1 MPMKTILALAI
12 GLPLLAQAADHCVLQ
27 QRSVAVSQVQ
37 IQERS
42 DIRRSITPVGRGE
55 TKCSVDFRVR
65 IGNTWHSAFGDY
77 VWSGELPVQQ
87 ACARAVGVA
96 ESDVKARVAAREVST
111 ESLLV
116 CSDDTRHQTLREVKV
131 GTIAP
136 VSRYRPHPD
145 YPAEFWHNGTR
156 CRWILDTVWTGTR
169 ILTQNGV
176 VCQLRDDQWVVVDKF

>member
-1 MPMKTILALAI
+1 MPMKKIAATVICWPILSM
-12 GLPLLAQAADHCVLQ
+12 AADNCVIQ

-37 IQERS
+37 IAERG
-42 DIRRSITPVGRGE
+42 DIRRTVTPMARGE

-65 IGNTWHSAFGDY
+65 INNTWHSAYGEY

-96 ESDVKARVAAREVST
+96 EQDVKGRVASREVSS

-116 CSDDTRHQTLREVKV
+116 CTDDERHQTLREVKV
-131 GTIAP
+131 GTIAAIH
-136 VSRYRPHPD
+136 RYRPHPD

-156 CRWILDTVWTGTR
+156 CRWIVDTIWTGFGVM
-169 ILTQNGV
+169 TQNGV
-176 VCQLRDDQWVVVDKF
+176 VCRLRDDQWVVVDKF

>member
-1 MPMKTILALAI
+1 MPVKTVLALA
-12 GLPLLAQAADHCVLQ
+12 LSWPLLTLAKDHCVLQ

-42 DIRRSITPVGRGE
+42 DIRRTVTAIGRGE

-65 IGNTWHSAFGDY
+65 VANTWHSAYGEY

-96 ESDVKARVAAREVST
+96 ESDVKSRIAAREVST

-116 CSDDTRHQTLREVKV
+116 CSDDERHQTLREVKV
-131 GTIAP
+131 GTVAP

-145 YPAEFWHNGTR
+145 YTAEFWHNGTR
-156 CRWILDTVWTGTR
+156 CRWIVDTIWAANR
-169 ILTQNGV
+169 IQTQNGV
-176 VCQLRDDQWVVVDKF
+176 VCKLRDDQWVVVDKF